1 MNAQQQKYTNM
12 KTLKELL
19 KSLDACQGAR
29 EWAGDMTIEEV
40 VKKCHRGD
48 WLIWLA
54 QKIGIELRPL
64 TLAMALCAKT
74 VLHLMK
80 DKRSIN
86 AVEVAERFGRGE
98 VTKEELNAAY
108 AAAAAY
114 TPPYADDAYA
124 YADDAYAY
132 AAYAAYPPYA
142 DDAYAA
148 AAYAADAAYDVAY
161 VAAYPDTREDDA
173 AAACKA
179 NQLQTAN
186 ICREIIGDIII
197 QIVNAKL
204 SC

>member
-1 MNAQQQKYTNM
+1 M
-12 KTLKELL
+12 KTLQELL

-64 TLAMALCAKT
+64 TLATALCAKT
-74 VLHLMK
+74 VLCLMK
-80 DKRSIN
+80 DKRSVN

-114 TPPYADDAYA
+114 AAP

-132 AAYAAYPPYA
+132 AAYAAYA
-142 DDAYAA
+142 AYTDGYVYTAYTA
-148 AAYAADAAYDVAY
+148 AAYAADAAYA
-161 VAAYPDTREDDA
+161 DDA
-173 AAACKA
+173 AADATAACKA

>member
-1 MNAQQQKYTNM
+1 M
-12 KTLKELL
+12 KTLQELL
-19 KSLDACQGAR
+19 KSLDACEGAR
-29 EWAGDMTIEEV
+29 EWAVDMTIEEV

-64 TLAMALCAKT
+64 TLATALCAKT

-98 VTKEELNAAY
+98 VTKEELNASY

-114 TPPYADDAYA
+114 AAYA
-124 YADDAYAY
+124 AYDDAYAY
-132 AAYAAYPPYA
+132 AAYAAYAAY
-142 DDAYAA
+142 DDGYVYTAYTAYTAYAA
-148 AAYAADAAYDVAY
+148 AAYAADAAYDDAY
-161 VAAYPDTREDDA
+161 AADADD
-173 AAACKA
+173 ACKA